1 MGFRKKG
8 YFLELMNVD
17 VARDFVGIVFHVLL
31 TVPRAPKTTGTVVV
45 LSPHIRSTSI
55 CKSLYLLSFS
65 LVLTD
70 VLESRG
76 VVMSM
81 IRQGFVLL
89 VL

>member
-1 MGFRKKG
+1 M
-8 YFLELMNVD
+8 
-17 VARDFVGIVFHVLL
+17 
-31 TVPRAPKTTGTVVV
+31 VPLAPKTTGTVVV

-55 CKSLYLLSFS
+55 SESLYLLSFS

-76 VVMSM
+76 EVMSM
-81 IRQGFVLL
+81 RRQSFVLL